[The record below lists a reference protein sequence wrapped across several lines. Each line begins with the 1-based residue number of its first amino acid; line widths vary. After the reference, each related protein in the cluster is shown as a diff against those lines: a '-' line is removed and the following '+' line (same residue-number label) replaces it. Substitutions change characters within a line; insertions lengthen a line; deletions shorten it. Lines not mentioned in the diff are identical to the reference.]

1 MFKRQAII
9 KILET
14 SLGKDL
20 MSSSSF
26 FIPLKGY
33 VLFLHLNILKAVY
46 YSSLKHQDS
55 EKIKRKSIEIREIW
69 V

>member
-1 MFKRQAII
+1 MFKRQASI
-9 KILET
+9 KILES

-33 VLFLHLNILKAVY
+33 FLFIHLNILKVVY
-46 YSSLKHQDS
+46 YSSLKHQAS
-55 EKIKRKSIEIREIW
+55 KKVKRKSIGIRQTW